1 MRTIQNLFLAII
13 LLSLIACKP
22 DRPEGVLSE
31 EKMIDVLVDMH
42 LAEGVMS
49 VSRVRQQFHYQ
60 PARVFYDSIFNHQNI
75 TREQFNQSVHY
86 YSKDVNQYDKIYDEV
101 LERLNKMETRPREE
115 QKKER
120 IEKVKSKKRS
130 LKFAD

>member
-49 VSRVRQQFHYQ
+49 VSRVRQQFHMKKNLSFLRKKIKL
-60 PARVFYDSIFNHQNI
+60 PFKVFFP
-75 TREQFNQSVHY
+75 
-86 YSKDVNQYDKIYDEV
+86 IY
-101 LERLNKMETRPREE
+101 LRLTEPY
-115 QKKER
+115 
-120 IEKVKSKKRS
+120 
-130 LKFAD
+130 